1 MRSEWP
7 TRASEAKEMLYF
19 ISALVP
25 FLGIAAAVIAL
36 AIALQAFLGETA
48 VILIAVAALAAAP
61 LATYLRFP
69 AYLRKK
75 AEVRPKIALDGNR
88 LVLPTMSGQVIEMTI
103 DAETQME
110 FAYYHLH
117 GTTNTGVS
125 RGLWLELKRDN
136 VRALITGNGAF
147 TPPGGIATKNAPHAP
162 LSEKVSTF
170 ASDLILIQSELRRR
184 LGF

>member
-75 AEVRPKIALDGNR
+75 AKVQIG
-88 LVLPTMSGQVIEMTI
+88 
-103 DAETQME
+103 
-110 FAYYHLH
+110 
-117 GTTNTGVS
+117 
-125 RGLWLELKRDN
+125 
-136 VRALITGNGAF
+136 RA
-147 TPPGGIATKNAPHAP
+147 
-162 LSEKVSTF
+162 SCRERV
-170 ASDLILIQSELRRR
+170 
-184 LGF
+184 